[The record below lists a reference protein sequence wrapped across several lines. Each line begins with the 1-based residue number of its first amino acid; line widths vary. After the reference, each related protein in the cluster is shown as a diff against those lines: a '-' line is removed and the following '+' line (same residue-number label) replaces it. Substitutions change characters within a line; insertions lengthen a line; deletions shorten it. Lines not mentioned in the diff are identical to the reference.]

1 MELQKIWISL
11 TKILFSFQESKQS
24 DSHALIHYKT
34 KSSADQPTQ
43 ELKKKKTVEELNPYF
58 FPWIKHTFKNNI
70 SNWPSSVDLVHMLSV
85 LLFLQ
90 ILF

>member
-43 ELKKKKTVEELNPYF
+43 ELKKKKNSWRIKSLF
-58 FPWIKHTFKNNI
+58 FPLN
-70 SNWPSSVDLVHMLSV
+70 
-85 LLFLQ
+85 
-90 ILF
+90 

>member
-34 KSSADQPTQ
+34 KSSADRPTQ
-43 ELKKKKTVEELNPYF
+43 ELKKKKKKKL
-58 FPWIKHTFKNNI
+58 KN
-70 SNWPSSVDLVHMLSV
+70 
-85 LLFLQ
+85 
-90 ILF
+90 